1 MRTYDSKNY
10 TKEDI
15 IEMAKEGAYIP
26 TYGEICE
33 KSTLDGSNIRTY
45 LEKRGFKVI
54 KNYDTGNNGLA
65 ITEEG
70 ISVSTNGY
78 CNMIQ
83 QK

>member
-1 MRTYDSKNY
+1 MRTHDSKDY

-15 IEMAKEGAYIP
+15 IEMSKEGNYIP

-54 KNYDTGNNGLA
+54 KNYDTNKCYGLV

-70 ISVSTNGY
+70 VQVSTNGH
-78 CNMIQ
+78 CSMVL
-83 QK
+83 